1 MSPRNLSMPC
11 LCLMLAACASL
22 QPESG
27 GPTIAGDG
35 TCHAEPVQAFVG
47 KPATQDVMREVWRGS
62 GSGLIRPIAPGQ
74 AVTRDY
80 RRDRVNVHVD
90 ADNAITGIDCG

>member
-1 MSPRNLSMPC
+1 MSLRNLSLPC
-11 LCLMLAACASL
+11 LCLMLAACTSM

-27 GPTIAGDG
+27 GPAIAGAG
-35 TCHAEPVQAFVG
+35 ACHAERVQAFVG
-47 KPATQDVMREVWRGS
+47 KSATQDVMRELWRGS

-80 RRDRVNVHVD
+80 RADRVNVHVND
-90 ADNAITGIDCG
+90 DNVITGIDCG